1 MEIVQ
6 WDWQTKNNTLE
17 KLKLLIV
24 RRETIIQSI
33 AGFEKRK
40 RVKHEEIID
49 LKGQFVTDR
58 DFVLIRKV

>member
-6 WDWQTKNNTLE
+6 WGWQTKNNTLE

-58 DFVLIRKV
+58 DFVPIRKV